1 MTIITVVIILFCQY
15 YYKIGRRNSICVYR
29 IFDNENVCPKRFLN
43 CALMKRRFCDSASSY
58 WLVSLQRASPLGRP
72 SVQLPRLLSSV
83 DLLSSCVEDQH
94 THTHVRHAFYAAVKR
109 KRRCVHLRVCC
120 RAWFLRSGWVLE
132 GRSQLLILRCTEK
145 APCTEVRD
153 RLRNR
158 NDGVFYLQT
167 SHRYYICHVFPLSG
181 LSRVCES
188 GGKSGYVGCYPCH
201 SL

>member
-1 MTIITVVIILFCQY
+1 
-15 YYKIGRRNSICVYR
+15 
-29 IFDNENVCPKRFLN
+29 
-43 CALMKRRFCDSASSY
+43 MKRRLWDAASSD
-58 WLVSLQRASPLGRP
+58 WPVSLQRASPPGRP

-94 THTHVRHAFYAAVKR
+94 THARAHARTHVGHAFYAAVKR
-109 KRRCVHLRVCC
+109 KRRCVHLRACC
-120 RAWFLRSGWVLE
+120 RARFLHSGSVLE

-158 NDGVFYLQT
+158 NYGVFYPQT
-167 SHRYYICHVFPLSG
+167 LHRGFISRVFPLSG
-181 LSRVCES
+181 LCRVSES
-188 GGKSGYVGCYPCH
+188 GGRGEYVGCYLCH